1 MVKLEKNEQQLL
13 EVQREKTRLEDK
25 ITQQSLL
32 QQNVQRELQS
42 QKEIIKLVT
51 SVSISAL

>member
-1 MVKLEKNEQQLL
+1 MIELEKNEQQLL
-13 EVQREKTRLEDK
+13 EVQREKTRLEEK
-25 ITQQSLL
+25 ITQQRVL
-32 QQNVQRELQS
+32 QQNAERELQS